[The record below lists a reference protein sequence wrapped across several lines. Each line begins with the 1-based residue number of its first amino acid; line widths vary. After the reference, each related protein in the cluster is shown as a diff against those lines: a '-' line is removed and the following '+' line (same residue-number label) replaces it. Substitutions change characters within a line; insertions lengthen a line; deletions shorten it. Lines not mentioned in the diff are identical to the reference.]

1 MAENPDRIRLDGFFN
16 QMPVLSASDLHLKAG
31 NPPLYRVE
39 GLLHR
44 AKSEPL
50 TPEQI
55 ESLAHEL
62 LGPDGMADLREKGS
76 VDLGRDIKGGRVR
89 INVFLQKGHVGMAV
103 RMLDADI
110 PKLEDIHLP
119 ESLRRIVDFR
129 QGLVL
134 VCGITGSGKSTT
146 LACILQMINERHR
159 YHILT
164 LEDPIEYLH
173 TDAKSII
180 NQREIG
186 LDCRNWPDAL
196 RAAVR
201 EDPDVILVGEMRDT
215 ETFRA
220 GLTAAETGH
229 LVFGTLHT
237 SSAAGTVARILDLF
251 PTDRHTLIRQ
261 TLASNIQAIICQK
274 LVPSYRE
281 DVHVVPA
288 VELMFA
294 NPSIRKAIERGDDA
308 RIPDLIAVGQQEGM
322 QGWTESFVKL
332 IREGYVEKKIA
343 LEYAANKEAL
353 AMALRGIG
361 VSKRAIG

>member
-1 MAENPDRIRLDGFFN
+1 M
-16 QMPVLSASDLHLKAG
+16 
-31 NPPLYRVE
+31 
-39 GLLHR
+39 
-44 AKSEPL
+44 
-50 TPEQI
+50 
-55 ESLAHEL
+55 
-62 LGPDGMADLREKGS
+62 
-76 VDLGRDIKGGRVR
+76 
-89 INVFLQKGHVGMAV
+89 
-103 RMLDADI
+103 
-110 PKLEDIHLP
+110 
-119 ESLRRIVDFR
+119 DFR